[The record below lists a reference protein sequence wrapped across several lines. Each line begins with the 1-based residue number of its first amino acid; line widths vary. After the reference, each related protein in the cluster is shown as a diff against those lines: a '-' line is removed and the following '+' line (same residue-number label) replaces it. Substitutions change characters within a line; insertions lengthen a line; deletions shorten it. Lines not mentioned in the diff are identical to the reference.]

1 MPSIDRSPL
10 AALAGLI
17 LLVAAALAPP
27 AAAAAEAHAPAVPP
41 TWRSAPIWGADVRSL
56 VIHPTEPDTLL
67 AGTSSG
73 QVFLSTDGGEQ
84 WRSAGQYLPFPGW
97 VVSALTFDPNRPGR
111 LWAGL
116 RGVWGDGLVSVS
128 DDLGATWLPRVGDLP
143 DLPVYSL
150 AIPPGQAPGAEG
162 KLYAG
167 TLDGVWG
174 TEDGGETWRKLSG
187 AIPEMAKVASLHV
200 PADEPGTVIAGTWR
214 RAYKSDDGGRT
225 WRGVF
230 EGMYLDSEV
239 FELVATG
246 RPGELWAP
254 TCNWVYQSLDGGD
267 SWRRF
272 VNGLDERRVT
282 SFDALAWGR
291 LLSGTVAGLYA
302 SDDGGKTWKRTT
314 APELSVAALAH
325 HPARPARV
333 FLGTEGGGVWVSH
346 DGGDTVRP
354 SSVGMTNLRV
364 ADVAA
369 AGGELLLAVNHAG
382 SASGIWVSR
391 DGGRSFAERSEGV
404 PTVLALAAVELPE
417 VGGTSMVRAWAATER
432 GLYERREGR
441 WTRLDGFGE
450 ARVEEVIARDG
461 RVVAR
466 TRDGV
471 WELQRGSDGAELW
484 AKTAY
489 HHGPPRS
496 AALRGGELW
505 VTDAAGLYRVA
516 DGANHTVAAPYAA
529 GRVAAAGARLL
540 YTGAD
545 GAWSRGGISEPW
557 VPLADGPVSVLP
569 TGDERHPALLVQ
581 DGQVRLVRFLAAD
594 GSPGVGP
601 GFGQTDLHLPI
612 PARFVEAAVFH
623 DGRLHLATSGFGL
636 LSTDLP
642 PPEPALEAP

>member
-1 MPSIDRSPL
+1 MQWIERSSL
-10 AALAGLI
+10 VALAGLI
-17 LLVAAALAPP
+17 LLAAAGLVPSAEAAEP
-27 AAAAAEAHAPAVPP
+27 AAAPAGAPEVPP
-41 TWRSAPIWGADVRSL
+41 TWRVAPIWGADVRSL
-56 VIHPTEPDTLL
+56 VIHPTEPDTVL

-84 WRSAGQYLPFPGW
+84 WRAAGPYLPFPGW
-97 VVSALTFDPNRPGR
+97 VVSALAFDPNRPDR

-116 RGVWGDGLVSVS
+116 RGVWGDGLISVS

-150 AIPPGQAPGAEG
+150 APVPGKEG

-174 TEDGGETWRKLSG
+174 TEDGGETWTKLSG

-200 PADEPGTVIAGTWR
+200 PAGEPGTVIAGTWR

-239 FELVATG
+239 FELVATA
-246 RPGELWAP
+246 RSGEIWAP
-254 TCNWVYQSLDGGD
+254 TCNWVYQSLDGGE

-302 SDDGGKTWKRTT
+302 SDDGGKSWKRTT
-314 APELSVAALAH
+314 TPELSVAALAH
-325 HPARPARV
+325 HSARPARV

-354 SSVGMTNLRV
+354 SSVGMTNLRA

-382 SASGIWVSR
+382 PASGIWVSR
-391 DGGRSFAERSEGV
+391 DGGRSFQERFEGV
-404 PTVLALAAVELPE
+404 PTVLALAAAVLPE
-417 VGGTSMVRAWAATER
+417 VGGTPAVRAWAATER
-432 GLYERREGR
+432 GLYERRDGR
-441 WTRLDGFGE
+441 WTRLDAFGE
-450 ARVEEVIARDG
+450 SRVEEVITRDG

-471 WELQRGSDGAELW
+471 WELLRGSNGAERW
-484 AKTAY
+484 VKTPY

-540 YTGAD
+540 YTGVD
-545 GAWSRGGISEPW
+545 GAWIRGGISEPW
-557 VPLADGPVSVLP
+557 MPLADGPVGVLP
-569 TGDERHPALLVQ
+569 TGDERHPVLLVQ
-581 DGQVRLVRFLAAD
+581 EGRVRLLAAD

-601 GFGQTDLHLPI
+601 GFGQTELHLPI
-612 PARFVEAAVFH
+612 PARFVEAALIH

-642 PPEPALEAP
+642 PSEPALEAP

>member
-1 MPSIDRSPL
+1 
-10 AALAGLI
+10 
-17 LLVAAALAPP
+17 
-27 AAAAAEAHAPAVPP
+27 
-41 TWRSAPIWGADVRSL
+41 VRSL
-56 VIHPTEPDTLL
+56 VIHPTEPDTVL

-84 WRSAGQYLPFPGW
+84 WRAAGPYLPFPGW
-97 VVSALTFDPNRPGR
+97 VVSALAFDPNHPGR

-143 DLPVYSL
+143 DLPIYSL
-150 AIPPGQAPGAEG
+150 ALVPGTKGRV
-162 KLYAG
+162 YAG

-174 TEDGGETWRKLSG
+174 TEDGGETWTKLSG

-200 PADEPGTVIAGTWR
+200 PGDEPGTVIAGTWR

-239 FELVATG
+239 FELAETA

-254 TCNWVYQSLDGGD
+254 TCNWVYQSLDGGE

-282 SFDALAWGR
+282 SFQALPWGR
-291 LLSGTVAGLYA
+291 LLSGTVAGLYT
-302 SDDGGKTWKRTT
+302 SDDGGKSWKRTT
-314 APELSVAALAH
+314 TPELSVAALAH

-333 FLGTEGGGVWVSH
+333 FLGTEGSGVWVSH

-354 SSVGMTNLRV
+354 SSVGMTNLR
-364 ADVAA
+364 ASDVAA
-369 AGGELLLAVNHAG
+369 AGGEILLAVNHAG
-382 SASGIWVSR
+382 PASGIWVSK
-391 DGGRSFAERSEGV
+391 DGGRSFPERSLGV
-404 PTVLALAAVELPE
+404 PTVLALAAAELPE
-417 VGGTSMVRAWAATER
+417 VGGTAGVRAWAATER

-441 WTRLDGFGE
+441 WTRFDALGE
-450 ARVEEVIARDG
+450 ARVEEVIAGDG

-466 TRDGV
+466 TREGV
-471 WELQRGSDGAELW
+471 WELLWGADGVERW
-484 AKTAY
+484 EETPY

-505 VTDAAGLYRVA
+505 VTDAAGLYRLA
-516 DGANHTVAAPYAA
+516 EGANHTVAAPYAA

-540 YTGAD
+540 YAGAD
-545 GAWSRGGISEPW
+545 GAWTRGEISEPW
-557 VPLADGPVSVLP
+557 EPLADGPVGVLP

-581 DGQVRLVRFLAAD
+581 DRQVRLLVANGRSL
-594 GSPGVGP
+594 
-601 GFGQTDLHLPI
+601 GQIELHLPI
-612 PARFVEAAVFH
+612 PARFVEAALVH

-642 PPEPALEAP
+642 SPEPTHEAP